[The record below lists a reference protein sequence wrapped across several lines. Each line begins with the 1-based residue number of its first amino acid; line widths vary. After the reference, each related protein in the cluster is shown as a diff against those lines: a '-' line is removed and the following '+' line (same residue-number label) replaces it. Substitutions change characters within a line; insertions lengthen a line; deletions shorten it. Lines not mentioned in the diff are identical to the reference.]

1 VGAVFRF
8 RPVARFS
15 AAVSFLL
22 LAPAANAAV
31 PATERAAL
39 VALYNATAGARWTDR
54 SGWMGAAGTECSW
67 YGVECN
73 AASTSVTGLD
83 LAENNLTGSLPASLK
98 QLTNLRVL
106 RLGVNQI
113 SGALPREIGSLANLE
128 LLDLPFNQISG
139 ALPAEL
145 GKLVR
150 LESLSLGGNQITG
163 GVIPQLGD
171 LKTLRYL
178 DLSDNQLGGA
188 IPASLGGL
196 PELIALYLSDNQLT
210 GSIPRELGNLS
221 SLLFLDLSRN
231 QLAGTVPSELGN
243 ATSLVALLLSSNRL
257 GGTIPGSFLN
267 LADLEV
273 LWLDHNR
280 FAGPVPF
287 ELGALPA
294 LDDNGGLDL
303 RFNALATDT
312 EPGLLADLNLKQA
325 GGNWTNSQSASAPFD
340 PQVPL
345 SGLADRRTGG
355 FVVWSVPVAAGSSP
369 LVFSTS
375 GGTGNADLYVR
386 FGAPP
391 TAAQFDGLSASPGNQ
406 ETVTI
411 GAPQAG
417 TYYVGLRST
426 SPYAG
431 VTLRTGGG
439 SGVCVPGPTSLCL
452 SNGRFRVETTWRTK
466 DGRTGSGH
474 AVALSG
480 DTGYFWFFDETNVE
494 AVLKVLD
501 ACTVNNRFWVY
512 AGGLTDVRVD
522 LTVTDTR
529 TQTIRTWTNPQG
541 KPFQPI
547 QESSAF
553 ATCGAT
559 ADAAPAE
566 EVQELAKRTADE
578 ISSLVES
585 ADCVPGPTNLCL
597 SGGRFRVEVTWK
609 TPDGKTGAGQAVAL
623 TADTGYFWFFDSANV
638 EMVLKVLNACP
649 LNNHFWVYAGGLTNV
664 ETRIVVT
671 DTLKGVLKVY
681 TNPQRTAFVPIQE
694 TSAFETCP

>member
-1 VGAVFRF
+1 MGVVVHP
-8 RPVARFS
+8 RPFVRLV
-15 AAVSFLL
+15 AAVSL
-22 LAPAANAAV
+22 LALVPPAGAAV
-31 PATERAAL
+31 PSAERAAL
-39 VALYNATAGARWTDR
+39 VALYNATGGAHWVSRAGWL
-54 SGWMGAAGTECSW
+54 GGAGTECQW
-67 YGVECN
+67 AGVECN
-73 AASTSVTGLD
+73 TAGTTVTGLD
-83 LAENNLTGSLPASLK
+83 LAENNLVGALPASLK
-98 QLTNLRVL
+98 QLTNLRTL
-106 RLGVNQI
+106 RLGLNQI
-113 SGALPREIGSLANLE
+113 SGALPRELGSLPRLE
-128 LLDLPFNQISG
+128 ALDLPFNHITG
-139 ALPAEL
+139 TLPAEL
-145 GKLVR
+145 GKLAS

-171 LKTLRYL
+171 LKALRYL
-178 DLSDNQLGGA
+178 DLSDNQLSGA
-188 IPASLGGL
+188 IPSQLGSLPELTVLYLGDNQLSGQIPKALGGL
-196 PELIALYLSDNQLT
+196 SN
-210 GSIPRELGNLS
+210 
-221 SLLFLDLSRN
+221 LLFLDLSMN
-231 QLAGTVPSELGN
+231 QLGGPVPPELGN
-243 ATSLVALLLSSNRL
+243 ATSLVGLLLSSNRL

-267 LADLEV
+267 LANLEI

-287 ELGALPA
+287 ELGALPT
-294 LDDNGGLDL
+294 LDDGGGLDL

-312 EPGLLADLNLKQA
+312 EPGLLEDLNLKQA
-325 GGNWTNSQSASAPFD
+325 GGNWTNSQSTSAAFD

-355 FVVWSVPVAAGSSP
+355 FVVWSVPVAAGAPP

-391 TAAQFDGLSASPGNQ
+391 TAAQFDGLSAGAGNQ

-417 TYYVGLRST
+417 TYFVALRAA
-426 SPYAG
+426 SPYTG
-431 VTLRTGGG
+431 VTLRAGGAA
-439 SGVCVPGPTSLCL
+439 GVCVPGPTNLCL

-480 DTGYFWFFDETNVE
+480 DTGYFWFFEETNVE

-501 ACTVNNRFWVY
+501 ACTVNDRFWVY

-522 LTVTDTR
+522 LVVTDTL

-547 QESSAF
+547 QESAAF
-553 ATCGAT
+553 ATCAAT
-559 ADAAPAE
+559 AAVAPAPVE
-566 EVQELAKRTADE
+566 EMRTAP
-578 ISSLVES
+578 LVES
-585 ADCVPGPTNLCL
+585 AGDCVPGPTSLCL

-609 TPDGKTGAGQAVAL
+609 APDGKTGAGQAVPL
-623 TADTGYFWFFDSANV
+623 TADTGYFWFFNAENV

-649 LNNHFWVYAGGLTNV
+649 LNDHFWVYAGGLTNV

-671 DTLKGVLKVY
+671 DTLRNVEKVY
-681 TNPQRTAFVPIQE
+681 TNPQRTAFRPIQE